1 MLLEGLELGSDEL
14 SWRKKVKRGAGS
26 TQQQRTEG
34 GGGETGERRIKGEE
48 LCSKLKKRLS
58 AVG

>member
-1 MLLEGLELGSDEL
+1 MEE
-14 SWRKKVKRGAGS
+14 KKVK
-26 TQQQRTEG
+26 
-34 GGGETGERRIKGEE
+34 GEERAVHNRKGQETTGERRMKGEE

>member
-1 MLLEGLELGSDEL
+1 MLLKGLELGSDEL

-34 GGGETGERRIKGEE
+34 GGGTGERRIKGEE